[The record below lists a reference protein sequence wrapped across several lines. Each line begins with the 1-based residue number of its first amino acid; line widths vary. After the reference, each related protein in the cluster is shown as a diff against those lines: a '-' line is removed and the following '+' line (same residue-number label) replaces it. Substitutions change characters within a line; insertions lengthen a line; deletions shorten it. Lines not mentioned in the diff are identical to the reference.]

1 MNPDAGLR
9 EPTIGRQSMV
19 TRAASLAA
27 PLALV
32 NEGLGNSSY
41 LVDLGGGR
49 ALAIDPERDPGPYL
63 AAAEPRGLTIAF
75 AAETHLHADFV
86 SGSRE
91 LAAHGA
97 QILAPAEGGSGFG
110 HRGLRDGDEADLGGL
125 RLRALATP
133 GHTPEHLSYLLLDG
147 DRPAALFSGGSLL
160 VGAVARTD
168 LIAPERTGELARALW
183 RSLHERILTL
193 PDDLPVYPTH
203 GAGSFCAAPASA
215 ERTTTIGAQRAANPL
230 LAAPSEDEFVRL
242 LLDGLGT
249 YPPYF
254 RRLREVNRRGPAV
267 LGASQAAVL
276 PALTPGE
283 VRRLADAGAGLIDAR
298 PAASF
303 AAGHI
308 PGAISIPL
316 RPAFATWLGW
326 LTDPGRPA
334 VFVLEPGQDRAGLIR
349 QARNIGYEHL
359 AGELAGG
366 MAAWQAAGLPVR
378 QISRVKASEVT
389 GPVLDVR
396 QAAEY
401 SGGHLPDARHIELGA
416 LASAEPGPGPEP
428 GPETSPGPG
437 PGARP
442 VTLMCGAGDRAMT
455 AASLLARRGHP
466 DLAVAVGGP
475 EDWAAAHGQPL
486 ETGP

>member
-1 MNPDAGLR
+1 
-9 EPTIGRQSMV
+9 MV
-19 TRAASLAA
+19 TTNAGSAI

-41 LVDLGGGR
+41 LVALGDGR
-49 ALAIDPERDPGPYL
+49 ALAVDPERDPGPYL
-63 AAAEPRGLTIAF
+63 AAAESRGLTIAF

-86 SGSRE
+86 SGSLE

-97 QILAPAEGGSGFG
+97 QVLAAAEGGSGFS
-110 HRGLRDGDEADLGGL
+110 HRALRDGDELDLGGL

-168 LIAPERTGELARALW
+168 LIAPERTEELARALW
-183 RSLHERILTL
+183 RSLQERILTL

-230 LAAPSEDEFVRL
+230 LAAASEDEFVRL

-254 RRLREVNRRGPAV
+254 LRLREVNRRGPAV
-267 LGASQAAVL
+267 LGPSPAAL
-276 PALTPGE
+276 PALAPEE
-283 VRRLADAGAGLIDAR
+283 VRRLTGPGAGAGLVDAR

-326 LTDPGRPA
+326 LTDPGRPV

-349 QARNIGYEHL
+349 QARNIGYERL

-378 QISRVKASEVT
+378 QISVVKASEVT

-396 QAAEY
+396 QAAEF
-401 SGGHLPDARHIELGA
+401 SEGHLPDARHIELGA
-416 LASAEPGPGPEP
+416 LTSAEPEPAAAAGPASDQGPG
-428 GPETSPGPG
+428 T
-437 PGARP
+437 RP

-466 DLAVAVGGP
+466 DLAVAVGSP
-475 EDWAAAHGQPL
+475 EDWAAAHGRPL
-486 ETGP
+486 ESGP